1 MLRASSARRHDTDA
15 APDRLHGFVEREA
28 DHRRGRRDYDV
39 SGTTGVGGQRGD
51 PGADIRR
58 FGPDEAGVSECAVRD
73 GERREHRRRERE
85 RSPNPAVQAPA
96 ASATRV
102 GSGRDAWPM
111 RSTRPAAIK
120 QTRPALMNVT

>member
-1 MLRASSARRHDTDA
+1 RRDHDASDTTEV
-15 APDRLHGFVEREA
+15 GG
-28 DHRRGRRDYDV
+28 RRGNPR
-39 SGTTGVGGQRGD
+39 
-51 PGADIRR
+51 ADIRR
-58 FGPDEAGVSECAVRD
+58 IGPDEAGVSECGARD
-73 GERREHRRRERE
+73 GERREHRRREGE

-96 ASATRV
+96 ASTTRV